1 MQPFSVDDK
10 VLLSPWGPA
19 RRVLSYD
26 IYVRGRAPALKG
38 EQISE
43 MKGPF
48 VVLRAEM
55 VLDMQGSL
63 QQDKGGR
70 EEEGE
75 IVDKEQR
82 VREMVGA
89 GGHEGDRD
97 HEKPAEERKL
107 RNESANTQ
115 LEVVDFAF
123 KVARFKDKA
132 RLQGGSPHCLKFKFS
147 QVAWI

>member
-82 VREMVGA
+82 ESGRWWELEATKVTETM
-89 GGHEGDRD
+89 
-97 HEKPAEERKL
+97 
-107 RNESANTQ
+107 RN
-115 LEVVDFAF
+115 
-123 KVARFKDKA
+123 
-132 RLQGGSPHCLKFKFS
+132 LQRRGN
-147 QVAWI
+147 